1 VHDLIIE
8 VTTNFQTMIDKS
20 LFDKSEFIRAV
31 RLPAKSVGSILKS
44 KKYSADP
51 VNMRILLLQDVFPT
65 ELIVEYSASETD
77 YQLKWT
83 YEDFNTEEVLK
94 VLLPD
99 VSDPPTSFEKIG
111 HIAHMNL
118 RDEYL
123 PYKQII
129 GQVIIDKNAH
139 IDVVVT
145 KVGSLQGEFRTF
157 DMEIIGSRNGAKSLV
172 ATVSENKMKLL
183 IDFQKCYWNS
193 RLSTERQ
200 RLLSKFKSTPPEESR
215 FIDMCC
221 GVGALACFAAREGM
235 EVFANDLNPDAV
247 SCVIKNAESNRVHLE
262 TFNMDA
268 REFVKT
274 LVTSGKLSSNR
285 TNHVMINLPEIAIE
299 FLDVFVGLFD
309 SDDSLGDKEF
319 RIYCHCF
326 SRQFPPDTDIKGRV
340 YKALSLNG
348 ESSFDMDIV
357 HIRDVAPNKL
367 MYSVEFTVP
376 RNILVSNKRIRL
388 D

>member
-1 VHDLIIE
+1 
-8 VTTNFQTMIDKS
+8 
-20 LFDKSEFIRAV
+20 
-31 RLPAKSVGSILKS
+31 
-44 KKYSADP
+44 
-51 VNMRILLLQDVFPT
+51 
-65 ELIVEYSASETD
+65 
-77 YQLKWT
+77 
-83 YEDFNTEEVLK
+83 
-94 VLLPD
+94 
-99 VSDPPTSFEKIG
+99 
-111 HIAHMNL
+111 
-118 RDEYL
+118 
-123 PYKQII
+123 
-129 GQVIIDKNAH
+129 
-139 IDVVVT
+139 
-145 KVGSLQGEFRTF
+145 
-157 DMEIIGSRNGAKSLV
+157 
-172 ATVSENKMKLL
+172 
-183 IDFQKCYWNS
+183 
-193 RLSTERQ
+193 
-200 RLLSKFKSTPPEESR
+200 
-215 FIDMCC
+215 MCC

-274 LVTSGKLSSNR
+274 LVRSGKLSSNR

-326 SRQFPPDTDIKGRV
+326 SRESPPDADIKGRV